1 MNKTVRL
8 LGIVGIAATGLLMTA
23 CNKGDSKLETQ
34 KDKVSYIIGQNIGR
48 SFQQQGLDG
57 DVIDMDK
64 LRLGV
69 EDVLGGVEP
78 KLTEEQMAE
87 IMTAFQQ
94 EMMARADS
102 LNKVKG
108 ETNKKTGD
116 EFLAKNAK
124 EAGVTV
130 LPSGLQYKVITMGT
144 GPKPELTSIVS
155 VNYKGTL
162 IDGKEFDSSYKRGQ
176 PATFPVNGVIAGL
189 TEALQLMPVGSKWML
204 YIPSNLAY
212 GEQAAGPDIPPNA
225 TLIFEVEL
233 SSINQ

>member
-1 MNKTVRL
+1 MNKTLRL
-8 LGIVGIAATGLLMTA
+8 LGIAGIAATGLLMTA
-23 CNKGDSKLETQ
+23 CNKGDSKLDTQ

-69 EDVLGGVEP
+69 EDVLSGAEP

-94 EMMARADS
+94 EMMTRADS

-176 PATFPVNGVIAGL
+176 PATFPVNGVIAGW

-212 GEQAAGPDIPPNA
+212 GEQAAGPDIGPNS

-233 SSINQ
+233 LSINE